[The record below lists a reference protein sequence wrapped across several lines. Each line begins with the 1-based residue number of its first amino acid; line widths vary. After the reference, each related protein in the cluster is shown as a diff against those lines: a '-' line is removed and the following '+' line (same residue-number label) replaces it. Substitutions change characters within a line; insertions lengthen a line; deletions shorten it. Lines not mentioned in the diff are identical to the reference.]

1 MGVEVISGLEFSK
14 DSKITEVMCQQQVR
28 IHQQRQH
35 KFIYILLL
43 PAQDGAIF
51 LVDKCKLKC
60 FTYNV
65 LILETQKMVSAFIE
79 VTT

>member
-1 MGVEVISGLEFSK
+1 MKVEVILGLEFSK
-14 DSKITEVMCQQQVR
+14 ESKITEVLCQQQVH

-43 PAQDGAIF
+43 PDQYGAIF
-51 LVDKCKLKC
+51 LADKCNLKC

-65 LILETQKMVSAFIE
+65 LILETQKRGLAFIE

>member
-1 MGVEVISGLEFSK
+1 MILGLEFSK
-14 DSKITEVMCQQQVR
+14 ESKLSEVMCRQQVH

-51 LVDKCKLKC
+51 LVDKCNLKC

-65 LILETQKMVSAFIE
+65 LILEIQQRVPAFVEI
-79 VTT
+79 TT